1 MGEAIKGDPL
11 RLAPGSLG
19 WAALSI
25 LEPSTIKK
33 KPSSPASWESTCGD
47 EGQGAVLSVGMQGA
61 PSSRACSESTC
72 TAEMAISLKF
82 IRGHQ
87 RSSEAIRGHQSSEST
102 CTAEIAISLKL
113 GTWDAISGHL
123 RSISHGMF
131 VSLKR
136 PGEGR
141 RGEHLHASR
150 SEGKVRLAKETEQRL
165 GAALRH
171 RSAERCGE
179 QLVARLHIL
188 VASGAEKA
196 SRSLVREGRV
206 RVGGG
211 LGGVVEPGIR
221 GDIRGALRGALSMQS
236 ALSVQSAVQHAI
248 SGPLHAI
255 SPAAASEED
264 VSSTVGGVL
273 EGDRVLQVSMAHV

>member
-1 MGEAIKGDPL
+1 MRAGRKG
-11 RLAPGSLG
+11 RFVS
-19 WAALSI
+19 
-25 LEPSTIKK
+25 KR
-33 KPSSPASWESTCGD
+33 PSSGL
-47 EGQGAVLSVGMQGA
+47 VLRFVTGNQQS
-61 PSSRACSESTC
+61 ACN
-72 TAEMAISLKF
+72 L
-82 IRGHQ
+82 
-87 RSSEAIRGHQSSEST
+87 
-102 CTAEIAISLKL
+102 
-113 GTWDAISGHL
+113 
-123 RSISHGMF
+123 
-131 VSLKR
+131 
-136 PGEGR
+136 
-141 RGEHLHASR
+141 
-150 SEGKVRLAKETEQRL
+150 TEQRL

-171 RSAERCGE
+171 RGAERCGE

-196 SRSLVREGRV
+196 RRSLVREGRV

-248 SGPLHAI
+248 SGPQHAL

-273 EGDRVLQVSMAHV
+273 EGDRVLQASMAHV